1 MSKSGGTFTDLKNAQ
16 TDANGTPLYGIDKEL
31 AEKAAS
37 KYDPALEADCRSWLE
52 VVTGT
57 ALPEGT
63 LHEAL
68 KSGVVLCNA
77 VNAIKPG
84 VCKAP
89 FTGSMAFKQME
100 RLARRDCLREAARE
114 THSPAGPLSP
124 SQENIANF
132 STACESLGV
141 PKFSLFQTVTLY
153 ENKDMGAVLL
163 TLQALGSAAQKVPG
177 YSGPALGAK
186 PSDAN
191 VRQFTPEQLAAGK
204 ASQTFV
210 GRGSTGTSGSTM
222 GAHVDNSRNINK
234 MQHVVGEMGN
244 LGIDGTI
251 SAIGA
256 GSHGTPGSKMGA
268 NIDHSKDIDKLAQVA
283 GAEVRASKEVKESS

>member
-1 MSKSGGTFTDLKNAQ
+1 MSAAISIVVGRLNAIPRSDPYPPTSSDWRQ
-16 TDANGTPLYGIDKEL
+16 GRGSHHHAP
-31 AEKAAS
+31 APVSAA
-37 KYDPALEADCRSWLE
+37 PQ
-52 VVTGT
+52 

-191 VRQFTPEQLAAGK
+191 VRQPAA
-204 ASQTFV
+204 T
-210 GRGSTGTSGSTM
+210 
-222 GAHVDNSRNINK
+222 
-234 MQHVVGEMGN
+234 
-244 LGIDGTI
+244 
-251 SAIGA
+251 
-256 GSHGTPGSKMGA
+256 
-268 NIDHSKDIDKLAQVA
+268 
-283 GAEVRASKEVKESS
+283 

>member
-52 VVTGT
+52 AVTGT

-89 FTGSMAFKQME
+89 FTGSMAFKQM
-100 RLARRDCLREAARE
+100 
-114 THSPAGPLSP
+114 
-124 SQENIANF
+124 ENIANF

>member
-89 FTGSMAFKQME
+89 FTGSMAFKQM
-100 RLARRDCLREAARE
+100 
-114 THSPAGPLSP
+114 
-124 SQENIANF
+124 ENIANF

>member
-1 MSKSGGTFTDLKNAQ
+1 MSRSGGTFTDLKNAQ

-31 AEKAAS
+31 AEKASRALLRAAS

-52 VVTGT
+52 AVTGT

-84 VCKAP
+84 
-89 FTGSMAFKQME
+89 
-100 RLARRDCLREAARE
+100 
-114 THSPAGPLSP
+114 
-124 SQENIANF
+124 ENIANF

-141 PKFSLFQTVTLY
+141 PKFSLFQT
-153 ENKDMGAVLL
+153 DMGAVLL
-163 TLQALGSAAQKVPG
+163 TLQALGSAAQK
-177 YSGPALGAK
+177 
-186 PSDAN
+186 

-210 GRGSTGTSGSTM
+210 GRGSTGTSGSM

>member
-1 MSKSGGTFTDLKNAQ
+1 MSAAISIVVGRLNAIPRSDPYPPTSSDWRQ
-16 TDANGTPLYGIDKEL
+16 GRGSHHHAP
-31 AEKAAS
+31 APVSAA
-37 KYDPALEADCRSWLE
+37 PQ
-52 VVTGT
+52 

-89 FTGSMAFKQME
+89 FTGSMAFKQM
-100 RLARRDCLREAARE
+100 
-114 THSPAGPLSP
+114 
-124 SQENIANF
+124 ENIANF

-210 GRGSTGTSGSTM
+210 GRGSTGTSGS
-222 GAHVDNSRNINK
+222 AQDS
-234 MQHVVGEMGN
+234 
-244 LGIDGTI
+244 L
-251 SAIGA
+251 SARKRTLRDTSERGR
-256 GSHGTPGSKMGA
+256 
-268 NIDHSKDIDKLAQVA
+268 V
-283 GAEVRASKEVKESS
+283 